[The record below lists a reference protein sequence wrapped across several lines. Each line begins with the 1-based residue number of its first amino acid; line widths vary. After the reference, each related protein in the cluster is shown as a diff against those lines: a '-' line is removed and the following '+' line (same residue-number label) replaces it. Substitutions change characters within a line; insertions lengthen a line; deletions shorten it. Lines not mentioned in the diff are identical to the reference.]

1 MPQPAD
7 EAVSAQPVPVQEV
20 GAQLRKAV
28 CADGFVQSGYQ
39 NFGFGNSGIV
49 NNQKLMK
56 KYVDNTNMYSNF
68 AQNTKR
74 GSKRRILSN
83 SGTLS

>member
-1 MPQPAD
+1 M
-7 EAVSAQPVPVQEV
+7 
-20 GAQLRKAV
+20 
-28 CADGFVQSGYQ
+28 QSGYQ